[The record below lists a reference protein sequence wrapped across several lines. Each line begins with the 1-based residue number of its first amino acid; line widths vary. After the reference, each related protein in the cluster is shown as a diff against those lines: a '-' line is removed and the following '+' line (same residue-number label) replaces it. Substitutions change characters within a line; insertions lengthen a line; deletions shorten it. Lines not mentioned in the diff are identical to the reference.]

1 MSEIFLPK
9 VKDCSVFREIALN
22 TVNQLE
28 LLREAISNADDA
40 NANITVLCYF
50 SLKRGAGCASN
61 GDQQPRT
68 PVDST
73 RAARPLSNKWQ
84 LYGVEWNYW

>member
-22 TVNQLE
+22 TVKQLE

-40 NANITVLCYF
+40 NANTIHITLERDIDGEF
-50 SLKRGAGCASN
+50 LISIQDN
-61 GDQQPRT
+61 GDGMDTEDIHR
-68 PVDST
+68 VFNVGFSGKE
-73 RAARPLSNKWQ
+73 SN
-84 LYGVEWNYW
+84 